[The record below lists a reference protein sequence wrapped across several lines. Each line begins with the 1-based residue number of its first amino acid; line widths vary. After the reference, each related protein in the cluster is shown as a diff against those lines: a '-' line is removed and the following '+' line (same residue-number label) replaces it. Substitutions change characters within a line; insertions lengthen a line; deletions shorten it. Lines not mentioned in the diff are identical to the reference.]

1 MEILKEGDKKL
12 RTKATRIASID
23 DTLRSIC
30 SNMVETMLSSGGIG
44 LAGNQVGYLKRV
56 IIVLH
61 DNASIIMINPEI
73 LNKSESML
81 SSIEGCLSVP
91 NKSVHVNR
99 YLEITVKYR
108 TTKGSPK
115 IEKYNG
121 LTARIIQHE
130 IDHLDGILMV
140 DYNN

>member
-1 MEILKEGDKKL
+1 
-12 RTKATRIASID
+12 
-23 DTLRSIC
+23 
-30 SNMVETMLSSGGIG
+30 MVETMLASGGIG

-61 DNASIIMINPEI
+61 DDDPIVMINPEI
-73 LNKSESML
+73 LSTSDIMLPSM
-81 SSIEGCLSVP
+81 EGCLSVP
-91 NKSVHVNR
+91 NMGVNVNR
-99 YLEITVKYR
+99 HLEVTVKYR
-108 TTKGSPK
+108 TTKGKPK
-115 IEKYNG
+115 IEKYSG